1 MSALYAKL
9 HDQFTNIINAV
20 RGRIY
25 DHIHPILMYGKQNK
39 GDTDE
44 KLVEL
49 YDEWLACTRALN
61 AAVGVA
67 CGGPSQTPPMPF
79 LPPDDKEHKPCRQMA
94 AVLIERTIY
103 GEHTAGRWFDAAAEN
118 IKNHPNCA
126 NHRPSCACQKGL
138 EGWTYAS
145 NQMQVQLL
153 TAFYKEQYDKQ
164 KCSFCGAQPDECGED
179 HGDDMREWQKAARP
193 RDYQR

>member
-9 HDQFTNIINAV
+9 HEQFTNIINNV

-61 AAVGVA
+61 AAVGGA
-67 CGGPSQTPPMPF
+67 RGGPSQTPPMPC

-94 AVLIERTIY
+94 VVLIQRNIY
-103 GEHTAGRWFDAAAEN
+103 GEHYLEKDFHRAART
-118 IKNHPNCA
+118 ILVSKKCSNHPS
-126 NHRPSCACQKGL
+126 SCACREGLKGWNHVGSAIVHEL
-138 EGWTYAS
+138 ES
-145 NQMQVQLL
+145 
-153 TAFYKEQYDKQ
+153 FYKNHYDKQ
-164 KCSFCGAQPDECGED
+164 ECSFCGAQRDECGED
-179 HGDDMREWQKAARP
+179 HGDDMREWQKAALE
-193 RDYQR
+193 RD